1 MRDPEN
7 ENCSVIGED
16 LIVQGNIICS
26 SELMIE
32 GQVVGDITCVSLMVG
47 KSGNITGDITTDDL
61 LVEGSVHG
69 MIQSDNVEL
78 KEGCKLE
85 GDIAVQTLAMDHG
98 AAFNGSVLP
107 LKNNHSSLP
116 VVNEAAE

>member
-1 MRDPEN
+1 MVVIRDPEN

-16 LIVQGNIICS
+16 LIVQGNI
-26 SELMIE
+26 
-32 GQVVGDITCVSLMVG
+32 
-47 KSGNITGDITTDDL
+47 TGDITTDDL
-61 LVEGSVHG
+61 LVEGYVHG

-107 LKNNHSSLP
+107 LKKHNSSLP